1 MSAAAMMKR
10 ITEASP
16 RFKARMA
23 GVFFLLTMLTAASTE
38 LVVRGRL
45 SFAADLE
52 AGIVE
57 ISSMVA
63 VTLLLYAI
71 FKPVNMES
79 FFARGGLQPRALTFE
94 TLQFQPRGRRYWP
107 GISRIYWL

>member
-23 GVFFLLTMLTAASTE
+23 GVFFLLTMLTAAFTE
-38 LVVRGRL
+38 LVVRGKL
-45 SFAADLE
+45 SFAADLA